1 MPMEDTDYNMPA
13 LPWRFFGSAESGRQY
28 VALLSFLPLK
38 HSWRIPWFLLHT
50 MRIMNQLPK
59 TRGLV
64 GYSLRAQLLAKRFWT
79 LSVWEDESALTG
91 FVHAQPHART
101 MDVMMSHMDE
111 TKFVTWSVKGSE
123 IPPSWDDA
131 LMRWA
136 VD

>member
-1 MPMEDTDYNMPA
+1 MSKEADFNVLA
-13 LPWRFFGSAESGRQY
+13 LPWRFFGSAESDRQY

-38 HSWRIPWFLLHT
+38 HGWRIPWFLLHT
-50 MRIMNQLPK
+50 VRIMNQLPK

-91 FVHAQPHART
+91 FVHAQPHTQT
-101 MDVMMSHMDE
+101 MDVMMPHMGE

-123 IPPSWDDA
+123 IPLSWDDA
-131 LMRWA
+131 LKR
-136 VD
+136 